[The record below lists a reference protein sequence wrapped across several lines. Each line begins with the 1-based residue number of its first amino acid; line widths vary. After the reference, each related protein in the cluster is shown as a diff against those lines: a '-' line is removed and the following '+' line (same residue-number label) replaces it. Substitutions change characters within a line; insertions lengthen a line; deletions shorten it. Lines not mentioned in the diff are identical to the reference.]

1 MSCLA
6 SHFGSRPLEDFLIKM
21 SLKAANK
28 MGLGSPPNVL
38 KKRQNKVQKTA

>member
-6 SHFGSRPLEDFLIKM
+6 SHFVPRPLEDFLIKM

-28 MGLGSPPNVL
+28 MGLGSPPDVL
-38 KKRQNKVQKTA
+38 KKRQNEVQKTA